1 MFPFLIF
8 SLNTMKRLLI
18 FLLFVCLTFVFVG
31 AQGLLSIKHYSSRDG
46 LSQNMVQSVLQDAD
60 GFIWMATWNGLE
72 KFDGYSFTNYK
83 SYPTDK
89 VRLKHNRLLCAA
101 VGGKHTLLCQSYDHS
116 LYVFDTQKECFE
128 DIYVG

>member
-60 GFIWMATWNGLE
+60 GFIWMATWN
-72 KFDGYSFTNYK
+72 DGN
-83 SYPTDK
+83 
-89 VRLKHNRLLCAA
+89 VERLGEIRWLFVYEL
-101 VGGKHTLLCQSYDHS
+101 
-116 LYVFDTQKECFE
+116 
-128 DIYVG
+128 